1 MRYTKKNLRDVED
14 VAAKHGYSE
23 HQEARFARADLEA
36 SDTGL
41 AYLLIRP
48 GRSEPFA
55 HRHREAEE
63 IILVLTGGGRIYLD
77 DEQVQLTRLDAI
89 RVPAGITRR
98 LEAGEDGLEVVV
110 FGVHV
115 EGDAEIV

>member
-1 MRYTKKNLRDVED
+1 MGYVKKNLAEVED
-14 VAAKHGYSE
+14 AAAKHGYSE
-23 HQEARFARADLEA
+23 HQEARFPRADLGA

-41 AYLLIRP
+41 AYLRIKP

-63 IILVLTGGGRIYLD
+63 IILVLAGDGRAELD
-77 DEQVQLTRLDAI
+77 GEQVELTRLDAV
-89 RVPAGITRR
+89 RVPPGVTRK

-110 FGVHV
+110 FGAHV
-115 EGDAEIV
+115 QGDAEIV